1 MLVSLAKSRRKSS
14 RFVLVRSENSY
25 NQLILNIINIIRFQM
40 SGGLSLFFWCLIV
53 LVYTS
58 IC

>member
-14 RFVLVRSENSY
+14 HFVLVRSENSY

-58 IC
+58 IF

>member
-1 MLVSLAKSRRKSS
+1 MLVSLEKSRRKSS
-14 RFVLVRSENSY
+14 YFVLVRSENSY